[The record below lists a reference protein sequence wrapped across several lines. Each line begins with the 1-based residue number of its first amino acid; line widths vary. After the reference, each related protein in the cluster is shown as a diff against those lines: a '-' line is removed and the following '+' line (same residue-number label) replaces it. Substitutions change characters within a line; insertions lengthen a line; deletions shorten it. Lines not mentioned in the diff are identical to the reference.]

1 MTRINAALG
10 ASKQKHHQ
18 AMAWRYVMVGI
29 TLSPEQIRAAPPEVR
44 RWLEHELAV
53 SLGLNPPALPITQP
67 TSPHL
72 AACTPEE
79 AAQVLSLI
87 QGMLPVVHVFFE
99 LGREGAA
106 PSEGIEAF
114 RLADIMR
121 HTRLEVPDQVL
132 ACLEV
137 LDQAVQRVRNDPSAT
152 FHAVDERG
160 YCLVAAQT
168 QRSIRAIWQ
177 QLVAQRELVRP
188 ADSSHTEGRVSA
200 RLAPDLSSGGSSFLT
215 ASPSGPAVPLHK
227 MAPSTSPDRLSAESE
242 RRAPSPPTIAPSA
255 PVVAAVD
262 HPHAPSP
269 SGQAE
274 QQGEHGLPPGAAHAG
289 RKTGRSAR
297 KRKGVAGRKG
307 RLK

>member
-1 MTRINAALG
+1 MF
-10 ASKQKHHQ
+10 
-18 AMAWRYVMVGI
+18 GI
-29 TLSPEQIRAAPPEVR
+29 TLSPEQIRAAPSEVR

-67 TSPHL
+67 SSPHL

-87 QGMLPVVHVFFE
+87 QGMLPVVNVFFE

-106 PSEGIEAF
+106 PGEGIEAF
-114 RLADIMR
+114 RLADVMR
-121 HTRLEVPDQVL
+121 HTRLEAPAQVL

-137 LDQAVQRVRNDPSAT
+137 LDQAVQRLRNDPGAT

-177 QLVAQRELVRP
+177 QIVAQRELVRP
-188 ADSSHTEGRVSA
+188 AASSHTEGPVSA
-200 RLAPDLSSGGSSFLT
+200 RLGPFPGVSSFLT
-215 ASPSGPAVPLHK
+215 ASPSGPAVPLHE
-227 MAPSTSPDRLSAESE
+227 MAPSTSDRLGAASE
-242 RRAPSPPTIAPSA
+242 RRAPSPPTIAPGA
-255 PVVAAVD
+255 PAVAAVSRS
-262 HPHAPSP
+262 HSPSP
-269 SGQAE
+269 TGQAE
-274 QQGEHGLPPGAAHAG
+274 QQGEIGLPHAAARPG

-307 RLK
+307 RVR

>member
-1 MTRINAALG
+1 
-10 ASKQKHHQ
+10 
-18 AMAWRYVMVGI
+18 MVGI

-44 RWLEHELAV
+44 RWLEHELVV
-53 SLGLNPPALPITQP
+53 SLGLVSPTLPITQP
-67 TSPHL
+67 SSPHL

-79 AAQVLSLI
+79 AARVLSLI

-106 PSEGIEAF
+106 PGEGIAAF

-121 HTRLEVPDQVL
+121 HTRLEAPDQVL
-132 ACLEV
+132 ACLEA
-137 LDQAVQRVRNDPSAT
+137 LDQAVRHVRNDPSAT
-152 FHAVDERG
+152 FHTVDERG
-160 YCLVAAQT
+160 DCLVAAQT

-188 ADSSHTEGRVSA
+188 AFSSHTEGPVSA
-200 RLAPDLSSGGSSFLT
+200 RLAPNPSPGGSSFSS
-215 ASPSGPAVPLHK
+215 ASPSGPAVPLHE
-227 MAPSTSPDRLSAESE
+227 MAPSTSSDRLGAASE
-242 RRAPSPPTIAPSA
+242 RRAPSPPTIAPGA

-274 QQGEHGLPPGAAHAG
+274 QHGKHGLAPVAAHAG
-289 RKTGRSAR
+289 RKSGRSTRKLSRSAR

-307 RLK
+307 RLT

>member
-1 MTRINAALG
+1 
-10 ASKQKHHQ
+10 
-18 AMAWRYVMVGI
+18 MVGI

-67 TSPHL
+67 SSPRL

-79 AAQVLSLI
+79 AAKVLSLI
-87 QGMLPVVHVFFE
+87 LGMLPVVNVFFE

-106 PSEGIEAF
+106 PGEGIEAF

-121 HTRLEVPDQVL
+121 HTRLEARDQVL

-137 LDQAVQRVRNDPSAT
+137 LDQAVQRVRNDPGAT

-177 QLVAQRELVRP
+177 QIIAQRELARP
-188 ADSSHTEGRVSA
+188 AASSHTEGPLSA
-200 RLAPDLSSGGSSFLT
+200 RIAPDLFPGVSSFLT
-215 ASPSGPAVPLHK
+215 ASPSGPAVPRHE
-227 MAPSTSPDRLSAESE
+227 MAPST
-242 RRAPSPPTIAPSA
+242 
-255 PVVAAVD
+255 
-262 HPHAPSP
+262 
-269 SGQAE
+269 GQVE
-274 QQGEHGLPPGAAHAG
+274 QQGEHGLPPAAAHAG
-289 RKTGRSAR
+289 RETGRSAR

-307 RLK
+307 R

>member
-1 MTRINAALG
+1 
-10 ASKQKHHQ
+10 
-18 AMAWRYVMVGI
+18 MVGI
-29 TLSPEQIRAAPPEVR
+29 TLTPEQIRAAPPEVR

-53 SLGLNPPALPITQP
+53 SLGLNPPALPITHP
-67 TSPHL
+67 SSPHI

-87 QGMLPVVHVFFE
+87 QGMLPAVQVFFE
-99 LGREGAA
+99 LGREGAG
-106 PSEGIEAF
+106 PGEGIAAF

-121 HTRLEVPDQVL
+121 HTRLEVPDKVL

-188 ADSSHTEGRVSA
+188 AASNHTEGLVSA
-200 RLAPDLSSGGSSFLT
+200 RLAPDLSSGGSPFLT
-215 ASPSGPAVPLHK
+215 ASPSGPAEPLHK
-227 MAPSTSPDRLSAESE
+227 MAPSTSSERLSAESE
-242 RRAPSPPTIAPSA
+242 RRAPAPPTIAPSA
-255 PVVAAVD
+255 SVVAAVD
-262 HPHAPSP
+262 HPHTASL

-274 QQGEHGLPPGAAHAG
+274 QLGEHGLPPRAAHTG

-297 KRKGVAGRKG
+297 KRKGRKG
-307 RLK
+307 RPT

>member
-1 MTRINAALG
+1 
-10 ASKQKHHQ
+10 
-18 AMAWRYVMVGI
+18 MVGI

-67 TSPHL
+67 ISPHL

-79 AAQVLSLI
+79 ASQVLSLI

-106 PSEGIEAF
+106 PGEEIGAF

-121 HTRLEVPDQVL
+121 HTRLEVPDQVM
-132 ACLEV
+132 ACLEI
-137 LDQAVQRVRNDPSAT
+137 LDQAVQRVRNDPGAT
-152 FHAVDERG
+152 FHAMDKRG

-177 QLVAQRELVRP
+177 QLVAERELVRP
-188 ADSSHTEGRVSA
+188 AVSSHTEEPLSA
-200 RLAPDLSSGGSSFLT
+200 RLAPDLSLT
-215 ASPSGPAVPLHK
+215 ASGPSVLLEE
-227 MAPSTSPDRLSAESE
+227 MAPSTSSDSLGAASE
-242 RRAPSPPTIAPSA
+242 RRAPSPPTVARGAP
-255 PVVAAVD
+255 VAAVD
-262 HPHAPSP
+262 RPHAPSS
-269 SGQAE
+269 SGKAE
-274 QQGEHGLPPGAAHAG
+274 RQGEHGLSPVPAPAG
-289 RKTGRSAR
+289 RQSGRLAR
-297 KRKGVAGRKG
+297 KRKRVGGRKE

>member
-1 MTRINAALG
+1 
-10 ASKQKHHQ
+10 
-18 AMAWRYVMVGI
+18 MVGI

-67 TSPHL
+67 SSPHL

-87 QGMLPVVHVFFE
+87 QGMLPVVNVFFE

-106 PSEGIEAF
+106 PGEGIEAF

-121 HTRLEVPDQVL
+121 HTRLEASDQVL
-132 ACLEV
+132 VCLEV
-137 LDQAVQRVRNDPSAT
+137 LDQAVQRVRNDPGAI

-168 QRSIRAIWQ
+168 QRSIQAIWQ
-177 QLVAQRELVRP
+177 QIVAQRDLVHP
-188 ADSSHTEGRVSA
+188 AVSSHTQGPVSA
-200 RLAPDLSSGGSSFLT
+200 RLAPDLFAGAPSFLT

-227 MAPSTSPDRLSAESE
+227 MAPSASSDRLGAASA
-242 RRAPSPPTIAPSA
+242 PPPTIAPG
-255 PVVAAVD
+255 AAVAVD
-262 HPHAPSP
+262 IGGPHTPSP
-269 SGQAE
+269 SAQAGQQDGNSLA
-274 QQGEHGLPPGAAHAG
+274 PAATHAG
-289 RKTGRSAR
+289 RETRRPAP
-297 KRKGVAGRKG
+297 KRKGAARRK
-307 RLK
+307 

>member
-1 MTRINAALG
+1 
-10 ASKQKHHQ
+10 
-18 AMAWRYVMVGI
+18 MVGI

-67 TSPHL
+67 SSPHL

-106 PSEGIEAF
+106 PGEGIAAF

-121 HTRLEVPDQVL
+121 HTRLEVPDKVL

-137 LDQAVQRVRNDPSAT
+137 LDQAVQRVRNDPGAT

-177 QLVAQRELVRP
+177 QMVAQRELVRP
-188 ADSSHTEGRVSA
+188 AISSHTEGPVSA
-200 RLAPDLSSGGSSFLT
+200 RLAPARPRRVIVL
-215 ASPSGPAVPLHK
+215 
-227 MAPSTSPDRLSAESE
+227 DRLAFG
-242 RRAPSPPTIAPSA
+242 A
-255 PVVAAVD
+255 
-262 HPHAPSP
+262 
-269 SGQAE
+269 G
-274 QQGEHGLPPGAAHAG
+274 GAAPRDGPVHVVG
-289 RKTGRSAR
+289 
-297 KRKGVAGRKG
+297 
-307 RLK
+307 

>member
-1 MTRINAALG
+1 
-10 ASKQKHHQ
+10 
-18 AMAWRYVMVGI
+18 MVGI
-29 TLSPEQIRAAPPEVR
+29 TLSPEQIRAGPPEVR

-53 SLGLNPPALPITQP
+53 SFGLNPPALPITQP
-67 TSPHL
+67 SPPHL

-137 LDQAVQRVRNDPSAT
+137 LDQAVQRVRNDPGAT

-177 QLVAQRELVRP
+177 QLVAPRELVRP
-188 ADSSHTEGRVSA
+188 AVPSHTEGPVSA
-200 RLAPDLSSGGSSFLT
+200 RFAPDPSAGVSSFLT
-215 ASPSGPAVPLHK
+215 ASPSGPAVPLHE
-227 MAPSTSPDRLSAESE
+227 MAASTLSDRLGAASK
-242 RRAPSPPTIAPSA
+242 RRAPSPSTIAPDA
-255 PVVAAVD
+255 PVEVAVD
-262 HPHAPSP
+262 GPHAPSP

-274 QQGEHGLPPGAAHAG
+274 QHGEHGLPPVVAHAG
-289 RKTGRSAR
+289 RVTGRSAH

-307 RLK
+307 RLT

>member
-1 MTRINAALG
+1 
-10 ASKQKHHQ
+10 
-18 AMAWRYVMVGI
+18 MVGI

-44 RWLEHELAV
+44 QWLEHELAV

-67 TSPHL
+67 SPPHL
-72 AACTPEE
+72 AACSPEE
-79 AAQVLSLI
+79 AAQVLSLV
-87 QGMLPVVHVFFE
+87 QGVLPVVHVFFE

-106 PSEGIEAF
+106 PGEGIEAF
-114 RLADIMR
+114 RLTDIMR

-177 QLVAQRELVRP
+177 QLVAERELVRP
-188 ADSSHTEGRVSA
+188 AIPSRTEEPLSA
-200 RLAPDLSSGGSSFLT
+200 RLTPDLSL
-215 ASPSGPAVPLHK
+215 AASGPSVLLHE
-227 MAPSTSPDRLSAESE
+227 MAPSTSSDRQGAALE
-242 RRAPSPPTIAPSA
+242 RRAPSTPTIAPGA

-262 HPHAPSP
+262 RPHALSP
-269 SGQAE
+269 SGQVE
-274 QQGEHGLPPGAAHAG
+274 QQGEYGLPPVAAHTG
-289 RKTGRSAR
+289 RETGRSAR
-297 KRKGVAGRKG
+297 KRKRVAGRKG

>member
-1 MTRINAALG
+1 
-10 ASKQKHHQ
+10 
-18 AMAWRYVMVGI
+18 MVGI

-67 TSPHL
+67 SSPHL

-106 PSEGIEAF
+106 PGEGIAAF

-132 ACLEV
+132 ACLEA
-137 LDQAVQRVRNDPSAT
+137 LDQAVQHVRNDPGAT
-152 FHAVDERG
+152 FHSVDQRG

-168 QRSIRAIWQ
+168 QRSIRAIWH
-177 QLVAQRELVRP
+177 QLVAQRGP
-188 ADSSHTEGRVSA
+188 AVSSHTEGPVSA
-200 RLAPDLSSGGSSFLT
+200 RLAPNLSPGVSFLT

-227 MAPSTSPDRLSAESE
+227 MAPSTSSDRLGAGSE
-242 RRAPSPPTIAPSA
+242 RRAPSPPTIAPGA

-269 SGQAE
+269 TGQAE
-274 QQGEHGLPPGAAHAG
+274 QQGEHGLSPGAAHAG

-297 KRKGVAGRKG
+297 KRKGVARRKG
-307 RLK
+307 RLT

>member
-1 MTRINAALG
+1 
-10 ASKQKHHQ
+10 
-18 AMAWRYVMVGI
+18 MVGI

-53 SLGLNPPALPITQP
+53 SLGLNPPALPITQSS
-67 TSPHL
+67 SPRL

-106 PSEGIEAF
+106 PGEGIEAF

-177 QLVAQRELVRP
+177 QLMAQRKPVRP
-188 ADSSHTEGRVSA
+188 AVSSPTEGPLSA
-200 RLAPDLSSGGSSFLT
+200 RLAPDMFPACHRLDCLCFGAGGASPRAGPVHVVGRARRCLTMASAVTAHDCPGRASGG
-215 ASPSGPAVPLHK
+215 
-227 MAPSTSPDRLSAESE
+227 
-242 RRAPSPPTIAPSA
+242 
-255 PVVAAVD
+255 
-262 HPHAPSP
+262 
-269 SGQAE
+269 
-274 QQGEHGLPPGAAHAG
+274 G
-289 RKTGRSAR
+289 R
-297 KRKGVAGRKG
+297 
-307 RLK
+307 

>member
-1 MTRINAALG
+1 
-10 ASKQKHHQ
+10 
-18 AMAWRYVMVGI
+18 MVGI
-29 TLSPEQIRAAPPEVR
+29 TLSPEQIRAAPAEVR

-53 SLGLNPPALPITQP
+53 SLGLNPPAMPITQP
-67 TSPHL
+67 SSPHL

-106 PSEGIEAF
+106 PGEGIEAF
-114 RLADIMR
+114 QLADIMR
-121 HTRLEVPDQVL
+121 HTRLEVLDQVL
-132 ACLEV
+132 ACLEI
-137 LDQAVQRVRNDPSAT
+137 LDQAVQRVRNDPGAT
-152 FHAVDERG
+152 FHAVDQRG

-177 QLVAQRELVRP
+177 QLVAERELVRP
-188 ADSSHTEGRVSA
+188 A
-200 RLAPDLSSGGSSFLT
+200 
-215 ASPSGPAVPLHK
+215 
-227 MAPSTSPDRLSAESE
+227 SE
-242 RRAPSPPTIAPSA
+242 RQVRSPPIIAQGA

-262 HPHAPSP
+262 RPHAISS

-274 QQGEHGLPPGAAHAG
+274 QQGEHGLPLVAAH
-289 RKTGRSAR
+289 TGRETGRAAR
-297 KRKGVAGRKG
+297 KRKPVAGRKG

>member
-1 MTRINAALG
+1 
-10 ASKQKHHQ
+10 
-18 AMAWRYVMVGI
+18 MVGI

-67 TSPHL
+67 SSPHL

-106 PSEGIEAF
+106 PGEGIEAF

-137 LDQAVQRVRNDPSAT
+137 LDQAVQRVRNDPGAT

-177 QLVAQRELVRP
+177 QVVAQRELVRP
-188 ADSSHTEGRVSA
+188 AVASHTERPLSA
-200 RLAPDLSSGGSSFLT
+200 RRAPDLSPGVSSFLT
-215 ASPSGPAVPLHK
+215 ASPSGPPVRLHE
-227 MAPSTSPDRLSAESE
+227 MAPSTSSDRLGAPSE
-242 RRAPSPPTIAPSA
+242 RRAPSPPTIAPGA

-262 HPHAPSP
+262 RPHAPSP

-274 QQGEHGLPPGAAHAG
+274 QQGERRLPPVAAHAG
-289 RKTGRSAR
+289 RETGRSAR

>member
-1 MTRINAALG
+1 
-10 ASKQKHHQ
+10 
-18 AMAWRYVMVGI
+18 
-29 TLSPEQIRAAPPEVR
+29 VR

-67 TSPHL
+67 SPPHL

-137 LDQAVQRVRNDPSAT
+137 LDQAVQRVRNDPDAT

-168 QRSIRAIWQ
+168 QRSIRTIWQ
-177 QLVAQRELVRP
+177 QLVAPRELLRSAV
-188 ADSSHTEGRVSA
+188 SSHTEGPVSA
-200 RLAPDLSSGGSSFLT
+200 RFAPGPFPGVSSFLT
-215 ASPSGPAVPLHK
+215 ASPSGPAVPLHE
-227 MAPSTSPDRLSAESE
+227 MAPSTSSDRLGAGA
-242 RRAPSPPTIAPSA
+242 RI
-255 PVVAAVD
+255 D
-262 HPHAPSP
+262 L
-269 SGQAE
+269 SGLFPAQGILQTANRILHFANNLLGLAFSFQLLIAE
-274 QQGEHGLPPGAAHAG
+274 QFSDDFLHGSFGLLCRTFDSILIHSPF
-289 RKTGRSAR
+289 SIC
-297 KRKGVAGRKG
+297 
-307 RLK
+307 